1 MWYNRRVITIKS
13 KKLVK
18 TLLFLAIIVVIVL
31 VCISLKGN
39 KNNDTNNNQIV
50 DTKVIGND
58 KNLISLS
65 IDPGSEV
72 SGIMMITGSAPGN
85 YFFEGNIL
93 VNILNSDKEL
103 LKSGNG
109 NAKTDWMTTGQV
121 GFDAVLD
128 FSDLKKGEAY
138 IEIHNDNA
146 SGLPENDKSVLIPII
161 ITK

>member
-18 TLLFLAIIVVIVL
+18 TLLFLAIILVIVL

-39 KNNDTNNNQIV
+39 NNTNNDQIV

-58 KNLISLS
+58 KDLVSLS
-65 IDPGSEV
+65 IDPGTEV
-72 SGIMMITGSAPGN
+72 SGIMMVTGSAPGN

-103 LKSGNG
+103 LRNGNG
-109 NAKTDWMTTGQV
+109 NAKTDWMTSGPV